1 MDSATELAGELFGI
15 AERSGDRTL
24 LLVAHDVVGDTSLWV
39 GEFATAVA
47 HTQRASELYDPERDR
62 QLALAH
68 GGYDPTMACRVF
80 GAHALWYLGYPDRGL
95 RQCEDAMIFARAL
108 DHPPTLAFVSQIA
121 LHHYLRGEAA
131 PAEAHAR
138 SALDLALQ
146 HDFKFWLGH
155 ATISH
160 GWAIASQGRAEG
172 IDEIRSGID
181 AYRATGAELE
191 GSLWAAM
198 LADALL
204 RHGRIDEALAV
215 VDDAM
220 TKVSGTGVRLHVA
233 ELHRLHGVALVRSVA
248 PPHEAQA
255 ALRRAVDLAQG
266 QGAKSL
272 ELRAATSLA
281 RLCQAQGRRSEAH
294 DRLAP
299 IYGWFTE
306 GFDTRDLKEAK
317 GLLEELS

>member
-1 MDSATELAGELFGI
+1 MDSASELAGEAFGI

-39 GEFATAVA
+39 GNFAAAVS
-47 HTQRASELYDPERDR
+47 HTQRATELYDPQRDR
-62 QLALAH
+62 QLARAH

-95 RQCEDAMIFARAL
+95 QQCHDAIVFARAL

-131 PAEAHAR
+131 EAEAHAR
-138 SALDLALQ
+138 AALDLALR

-160 GWAIASQGRAEG
+160 GWAMASRGHAEG
-172 IDEIRSGID
+172 IAEIQGGID

-204 RHGRIDEALAV
+204 RHGRIEEALAAI
-215 VDDAM
+215 DDALA
-220 TKVSGTGVRLHVA
+220 KVPGTGVRLHLA
-233 ELHRLHGVALVRSVA
+233 EMHRLRGVTLVRSGA
-248 PPHEAQA
+248 PPCEAEAAFRHAVDVAQCQA
-255 ALRRAVDLAQG
+255 A
-266 QGAKSL
+266 
-272 ELRAATSLA
+272 
-281 RLCQAQGRRSEAH
+281 
-294 DRLAP
+294 
-299 IYGWFTE
+299 
-306 GFDTRDLKEAK
+306 
-317 GLLEELS
+317 